1 MVKAPEV
8 LNAIVPDALTSSEI
22 TVMLL
27 LDVVTVV
34 LALAPKE
41 AELKVFSMRMLRE
54 PVSKVISPELANK
67 FNTPP
72 CVDK

>member
-27 LDVVTVV
+27 LEVVTAV
-34 LALAPKE
+34 LALAPK
-41 AELKVFSMRMLRE
+41 LRE
-54 PVSKVISPELANK
+54 PRLFTMPTLRVPVLSVMAPLSANK
-67 FNTPP
+67 FSTPP
-72 CVDK
+72 CVVR